1 MATILVIDDSGS
13 ARAAIRQALE
23 ASGRVD
29 RILEAGDGLIGLR
42 LLLAEEIDAVI
53 CDLEMP
59 GLDGEKL
66 LAARRCRPGGEEI
79 PFLFLTGSRD
89 PERLVRLLRSG
100 ASDTIP
106 KPFHPAELIARLEL
120 QLRLRRLQSELREK
134 NATLARLSTT
144 DAVTELRSRRYVGE
158 LLAIEVLRATRY
170 RTPLAV
176 LMADLD
182 HFKRIN
188 DAHGHRAGDVV
199 LAGVG
204 AAIRGALRATDAA
217 GRYGG
222 EEILIV
228 LPQTDLEGA
237 RVLAERLRLAVE
249 QAEFEIGGASVS
261 ITVSVGVASLSG
273 DVRSAD
279 DLVEAADGALYGA
292 KAAGRNRVVL
302 ARALPGVDT
311 PPAGRTPER
320 AVGRKR

>member
-66 LAARRCRPGGEEI
+66 LAARRCRPGREEV

-120 QLRLRRLQSELREK
+120 QLRLTRLQSELREK

-144 DAVTELRSRRYVGE
+144 DSVTGLRSRRYVGE

-170 RTPLAV
+170 RTPLSV

-188 DAHGHRAGDVV
+188 DAHGHRAGDAV

-204 AAIRGALRATDAA
+204 EAIRAALRGTDAA

-237 RVLAERLRLAVE
+237 RVLAERLRQAVE
-249 QAEFEIGGASVS
+249 HAEFAIGGARVS
-261 ITVSVGVASLSG
+261 ITVSIGAAALGG

-292 KAAGRNRVVL
+292 KESGRNRVVL
-302 ARALPGVDT
+302 ARPHSGVDT
-311 PPAGRTPER
+311 SPGRRTPEP
-320 AVGRKR
+320 AVGGSS